1 MNGNREERHFGDNN
15 NRNECGKIRKNEE
28 CVGNIKE
35 FIMVI
40 IENGCRDLWETKL
53 YRLELVLHWVLENN

>member
-1 MNGNREERHFGDNN
+1 MDENREERHFGDNN
-15 NRNECGKIRKNEE
+15 NLNECGKIRKNKE

-40 IENGCRDLWETKL
+40 IKYRCR
-53 YRLELVLHWVLENN
+53 